1 MAKIITLN
9 FDGSCEPQNPGG
21 NMGYGTLV
29 KYDGRV
35 LYQNTECVPAA
46 PTNSN
51 NVAEYMSLVRGLE
64 WLIANKYQNE
74 PIIVRG
80 DSQLVIRQMA
90 GDWRAKGGMYFT
102 AYKQAVAL
110 AAQFTD
116 ISFEWI
122 PRAENIE
129 ADNLSR
135 SAEPVPTA

>member
-1 MAKIITLN
+1 MPNIITLY
-9 FDGSCEPQNPGG
+9 FDGSCEPVNPGG
-21 NMGYGTLV
+21 NMGYGTLI
-29 KYDGRV
+29 KFGDRV
-35 LYQNTECVPAA
+35 LFQNSECVPAA
-46 PTNSN
+46 ATNSN

-90 GDWRAKGGMYFT
+90 GDWRAKGGRYFS

-122 PRAENIE
+122 PRAENAD

-135 SAEPVPTA
+135 SAVPTA